1 MAANYCDNTAL
12 RRFALCGM
20 IDAVRVFRL
29 CSKSTE
35 ASLESSDSPEA
46 SSQLLSAV
54 PAKTCWESLTQV
66 SKNSWGCQRRG
77 LPFLA
82 GWLPY
87 YIYNPEGLKTEKTRS
102 ALSEVHGLERENRNF
117 DARLGFQA
125 RGEEAPVTTTGSGFP
140 NSRGSKTYGST
151 GNTRKRSYSRISLRA
166 PVLRLARLTN
176 VLKSLAQDLP

>member
-29 CSKSTE
+29 GSKSTE

-102 ALSEVHGLERENRNF
+102 ALSEVRGLERENRNF
-117 DARLGFQA
+117 DARLGLQA
-125 RGEEAPVTTTGSGFP
+125 RGEEAPAATTGSGFP

-151 GNTRKRSYSRISLRA
+151 RGTHGKEVTVEYHFGPPLQN
-166 PVLRLARLTN
+166 
-176 VLKSLAQDLP
+176 D